1 MSATT
6 LSRLFARLAA
16 RMRPPI
22 INSAAPGRADL
33 APAASYPL
41 TQLVLEKEH

>member
-1 MSATT
+1 MTA
-6 LSRLFARLAA
+6 LFIALRSWSLHFS
-16 RMRPPI
+16 I

-33 APAASYPL
+33 ASAAPVAL